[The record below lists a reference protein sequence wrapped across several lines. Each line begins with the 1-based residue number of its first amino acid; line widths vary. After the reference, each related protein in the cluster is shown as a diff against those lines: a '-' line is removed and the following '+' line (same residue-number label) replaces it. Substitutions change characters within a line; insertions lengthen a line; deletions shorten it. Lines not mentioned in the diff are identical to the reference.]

1 MKRIFSVLL
10 AALMLAGCL
19 VITSFAAKSDIEF
32 STKGSAGKPDD
43 MVTYEVYC
51 DKNAGSY
58 SACVEVLY
66 DQNAFKLVSCDNGT
80 MWKKSQYTTSPL
92 NSVKNGKG
100 RFRYVAECNKPD
112 EVNDATGLMFTL
124 TFQILKTAVNGDNDI
139 TLSFPDNGN
148 GWFFYAIDKDND
160 IDYVDLSVECT
171 NQSVITVSG
180 SDATAPATD
189 DSQDINDTNDSTD
202 SKDNNGKDSDKNNG
216 DSTTK
221 APVYAYVTDDNG
233 KLVKDDKGN
242 YETYE
247 VKDTSKPIPQY
258 VFNDKGEPETD
269 DKGDYV
275 TYYEETSG
283 DANIDSENSDS
294 TTGKG
299 TDKKNKDVNEAA
311 PKTRIILIV
320 SIVAVV
326 IAAVIIIIVISSLK
340 KKGTNEASDD
350 NSNDNDNTDGGAPAE
365 LSESEDADK
374 ADEVDAHEENS
385 DDE

>member
-1 MKRIFSVLL
+1 MMKRIFSVLL

-66 DQNAFKLVSCDNGT
+66 DQNAFKLVSCENGT

-148 GWFFYAIDKDND
+148 GWFFYAVDKNND

-180 SDATAPATD
+180 SDATAPVTD
-189 DSQDINDTNDSTD
+189 DSPDT
-202 SKDNNGKDSDKNNG
+202 KDNNGKDTDKNNG

-275 TYYEETSG
+275 TYYEEETSG

-294 TTGKG
+294 TTEKG
-299 TDKKNKDVNEAA
+299 TDKKDKAVKEAA

-326 IAAVIIIIVISSLK
+326 IAAVIIIIVIYSSK
-340 KKGTNEASDD
+340 KKDTNEASY
-350 NSNDNDNTDGGAPAE
+350 DNDNTDGGAPAE
-365 LSESEDADK
+365 LSGSEDADE
-374 ADEVDAHEENS
+374 ADKTDAPDENS